1 MGAKIKSFMWLSVH
15 NSFMMSKNQK
25 LSKEK
30 LLFCMRF
37 LRVWLTRRSLQP
49 TLPRPL
55 NSIFPSRI
63 WGYEQIATQA
73 KANRRRAPQAIR
85 GYGEGGRRDRR
96 GSGLRRSA

>member
-15 NSFMMSKNQK
+15 NSFVMSKNQK

-49 TLPRPL
+49 SPPY
-55 NSIFPSRI
+55 P
-63 WGYEQIATQA
+63 
-73 KANRRRAPQAIR
+73 AP
-85 GYGEGGRRDRR
+85 
-96 GSGLRRSA
+96 